1 MLIYLIVIFVSFIFA
16 YIGNKTSTKII
27 RYVFFSLA
35 ILLPS
40 LLAGY
45 RDETVGHDILAYAV
59 PCFNDLTNI
68 INIKEL
74 FIYIE
79 TSGLEPLIIFL
90 SAIAAYCCF
99 PKKSCI
105 NVTRT
110 IDTQLALF

>member
-45 RDETVGHDILAYAV
+45 RDETVGKRPKLTYCSNKCQCLPLCCNHKNETLCTAVKIL
-59 PCFNDLTNI
+59 NDCSSVTNAR
-68 INIKEL
+68 
-74 FIYIE
+74 
-79 TSGLEPLIIFL
+79 LIPRVRASRR
-90 SAIAAYCCF
+90 SA
-99 PKKSCI
+99 
-105 NVTRT
+105 
-110 IDTQLALF
+110 